1 MSDASPEL
9 IFAAIKKILPTVE
22 ECHSD
27 PLFVATFITGKF
39 HQISNQLEPM
49 IGKYGIEVLFNRSL
63 YLATKEHHKLV
74 MTDKYFGKEELITYL
89 TTYLAECEPNE
100 AIKVSFNILV
110 NFTELLTSLIGIS
123 LTQRLLVSVWTE
135 RPTVL
140 LQDHH
145 HE

>member
-9 IFAAIKKILPTVE
+9 IFTSIKKILPTVE

-63 YLATKEHHKLV
+63 YLASKEHHKLV
-74 MTDKYFGKEELITYL
+74 MTDKYFGKEELISYL
-89 TTYLAECEPNE
+89 TAYLAECEPKE

-110 NFTELLTSLIGIS
+110 TFIELLTSLIGIS